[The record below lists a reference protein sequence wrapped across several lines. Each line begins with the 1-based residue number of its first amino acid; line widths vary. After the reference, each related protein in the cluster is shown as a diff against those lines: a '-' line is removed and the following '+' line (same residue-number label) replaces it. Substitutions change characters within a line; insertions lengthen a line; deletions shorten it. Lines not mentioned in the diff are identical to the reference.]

1 MDCVQDLIDASVCDR
16 FILGILLKLKTRT
29 GISASLD
36 DQILLVQTFLHQ
48 ETDWYHQPTP
58 Q

>member
-1 MDCVQDLIDASVCDR
+1 MHQSVTDS
-16 FILGILLKLKTRT
+16 FLAILLKLKTRT